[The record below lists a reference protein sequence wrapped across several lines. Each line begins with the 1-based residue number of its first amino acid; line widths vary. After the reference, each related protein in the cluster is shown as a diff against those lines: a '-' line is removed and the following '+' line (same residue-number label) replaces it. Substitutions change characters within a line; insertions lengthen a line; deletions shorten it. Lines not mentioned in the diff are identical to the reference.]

1 MTGRH
6 SKMGLSEKNMVKHNE
21 AVQFLREFMDIT
33 RSLNVKNKWMPF
45 QSGLLLAT
53 QTALDLEV
61 KYVPKQQFQFLLL
74 GRFTQDA
81 IENLFSVIKSRNPI
95 PGTRDFKTALRLI
108 TLAQY
113 ESQIVHGNY
122 FVDQSEHLV
131 RYCKTLN
138 VNSTN
143 SSSNKFID
151 CDYDRDIF
159 SLDVD
164 DECLYY
170 VLGNVKKCS
179 NCYNILI
186 EPSSTSN
193 IFSLLTNLKC
203 YKENILVFPSIS
215 LFQYI
220 QKAEV

>member
-1 MTGRH
+1 
-6 SKMGLSEKNMVKHNE
+6 
-21 AVQFLREFMDIT
+21 
-33 RSLNVKNKWMPF
+33 
-45 QSGLLLAT
+45 
-53 QTALDLEV
+53 
-61 KYVPKQQFQFLLL
+61 
-74 GRFTQDA
+74 
-81 IENLFSVIKSRNPI
+81 
-95 PGTRDFKTALRLI
+95 
-108 TLAQY
+108 LAQY
-113 ESQIVHGNY
+113 ESLIVHGNY

-138 VNSTN
+138 VNSTD

-220 QKAEV
+220 QKAEVYFQSIKSKLLSNQFTFETASDIFSSIHIFDVDVPKCHNIIVKKSLY